1 MKNGWEVPTVLK
13 FTKITINTF
22 ALISDTN
29 IKRGER
35 MIEGSN
41 FVGLSDLLDQDTT
54 SYEFFYSLPQE
65 LQDEI
70 KEHDFSSFKAMAD
83 FVKQKR
89 HK

>member
-1 MKNGWEVPTVLK
+1 
-13 FTKITINTF
+13 
-22 ALISDTN
+22 
-29 IKRGER
+29 

-54 SYEFFYSLPQE
+54 SYEFFYSLPRE

-70 KEHDFSSFKAMAD
+70 REQDFSSFETMAD

-89 HK
+89 SKFTDSTTAGYQ

>member
-1 MKNGWEVPTVLK
+1 
-13 FTKITINTF
+13 
-22 ALISDTN
+22 
-29 IKRGER
+29 

-54 SYEFFYSLPQE
+54 SYEYFYSLPQE

-70 KEHDFSSFKAMAD
+70 KKHDFSSFEEMTE

-89 HK
+89 SV

>member
-1 MKNGWEVPTVLK
+1 
-13 FTKITINTF
+13 
-22 ALISDTN
+22 
-29 IKRGER
+29 

-54 SYEFFYSLPQE
+54 SHEFFHSLPQE

-70 KEHDFSSFKAMAD
+70 KEHDFSSFKAMVD